1 MAGLTLTLDT
11 AEQTLLNAQTE
22 LQVSSNNISNASNTW
37 YARETADQT
46 DNPDVHTISGW
57 IGTGASISQITQT
70 RNQYLE
76 GQLMNANSDYSQYS
90 YLSSQLESIQS
101 AASDSGS
108 TGITEAL
115 GTFFDAWDTLSQD
128 PTDASSQSTVYQAA
142 ENLASTIQSTYSQ
155 LNEISTTQIPGEIQ
169 DTVSQANSLINQ
181 IAQLNTDI
189 AQAQGATG
197 GDQANGLIDQRYKAL
212 DSLSQ
217 LIPVSFSTDANG
229 MIDVTTTDETG
240 AVTIVSGATATP
252 ISTSSTITGGALGGL
267 LQASTDLSGYMSQLN
282 TFASS
287 LVSEVND
294 LYSPTCGS
302 DVFSDTTGEE
312 ASTIT
317 ASTTFLDNQTSANLN
332 TVAVDIANLQDTTV
346 TFGDGTSSTLQG
358 YLSNIQDGIGNDVQ
372 QADTNATDSQSL
384 QTQLQ
389 SQQQSVSGVSV
400 DEEMVNVIQ
409 YQQLY
414 EAAAKVVET
423 TSTLMDTAISMVS
436 G

>member
-155 LNEISTTQIPGEIQ
+155 LN
-169 DTVSQANSLINQ
+169 
-181 IAQLNTDI
+181 
-189 AQAQGATG
+189 
-197 GDQANGLIDQRYKAL
+197 
-212 DSLSQ
+212 
-217 LIPVSFSTDANG
+217 
-229 MIDVTTTDETG
+229 
-240 AVTIVSGATATP
+240 
-252 ISTSSTITGGALGGL
+252 
-267 LQASTDLSGYMSQLN
+267 
-282 TFASS
+282 
-287 LVSEVND
+287 
-294 LYSPTCGS
+294 
-302 DVFSDTTGEE
+302 
-312 ASTIT
+312 
-317 ASTTFLDNQTSANLN
+317 
-332 TVAVDIANLQDTTV
+332 
-346 TFGDGTSSTLQG
+346 
-358 YLSNIQDGIGNDVQ
+358 
-372 QADTNATDSQSL
+372 
-384 QTQLQ
+384 
-389 SQQQSVSGVSV
+389 
-400 DEEMVNVIQ
+400 
-409 YQQLY
+409 
-414 EAAAKVVET
+414 
-423 TSTLMDTAISMVS
+423 
-436 G
+436 